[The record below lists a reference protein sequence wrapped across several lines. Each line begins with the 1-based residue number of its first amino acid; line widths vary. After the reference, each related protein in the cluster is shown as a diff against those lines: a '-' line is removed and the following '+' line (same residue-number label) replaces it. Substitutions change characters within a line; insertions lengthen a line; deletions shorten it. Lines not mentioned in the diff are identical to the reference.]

1 MTAAYVKGNRRIVGK
16 NQTRVPGH
24 AKHEIYPDFCGRHA
38 ELHVYLQAKKSGVKM
53 KRGTLY
59 VAGVNLNR
67 KRTTMANTRPCEFC
81 RELLERHTDIR
92 FIVYIKDGVYIKEE
106 V

>member
-1 MTAAYVKGNRRIVGK
+1 
-16 NQTRVPGH
+16 
-24 AKHEIYPDFCGRHA
+24 
-38 ELHVYLQAKKSGVKM
+38 M